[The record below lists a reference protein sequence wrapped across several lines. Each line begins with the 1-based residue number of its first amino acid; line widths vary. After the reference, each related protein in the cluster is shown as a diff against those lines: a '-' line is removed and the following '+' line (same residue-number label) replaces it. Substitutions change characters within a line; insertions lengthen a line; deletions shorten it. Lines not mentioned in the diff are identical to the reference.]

1 MRILFIDD
9 DVVSS
14 NALSEML
21 EEQNIQVDQAESGE
35 SGIELADIYDYQA
48 IVLDLG
54 LPDMTGSDV
63 LSELRKNGAQ
73 TPVIVLSGQT
83 EIEARLTCL
92 NLGADDYLTKPVHFK
107 ELVARL
113 EALVRRANG
122 HCKNVLEFGELTLD
136 LHARQAC
143 VHGRPLDLTN
153 KEYQMLELLCLRSGR
168 VVSKKTFLD
177 HLYGGIDEPEMKI
190 IDVFIC
196 KLRKKISRETQDAAL
211 IETVWGRGYRV
222 NAEAVA

>member
-9 DVVSS
+9 DAVFAS
-14 NALSEML
+14 ALSEIL
-21 EEQNIQVDQAESGE
+21 EDQNIQVDQAESGE
-35 SGIELADIYDYQA
+35 SGIELAEIYDYQA

-54 LPDMTGSDV
+54 LPDMTGSEV
-63 LSELRKNGAQ
+63 LNEFRSAGNQ
-73 TPVIVLSGQT
+73 TPVLILSGQT
-83 EIEARLTCL
+83 EMEARLSCL
-92 NLGADDYLTKPVHFK
+92 NLGADDYLTKPEHSR
-107 ELVARL
+107 ELIARL

-122 HCKNVLEFGELTLD
+122 HCSNVLEFGDLTLD
-136 LHARQAC
+136 LHARQVT

-168 VVSKKTFLD
+168 VVSKETFLD

-196 KLRKKISRETQDAAL
+196 KLRKKISRETHDIAL

-222 NAEAVA
+222 NAQAVA